1 MKFIVKILISG
12 VIAFV
17 LSKILSGIHFDNVY
31 VALIFALVL
40 SILDSLVKPILV
52 MLTLPITFITLGLFL
67 LVINAGMI
75 MLAAKLVDGITVSSI
90 WSAMLF
96 SVILSIFNSAANN
109 QLNNDKN

>member
-1 MKFIVKILISG
+1 MKFILKVLISG

-17 LSKILSGIHFDNVY
+17 LSKILSGIHFDSVY
-31 VALIFALVL
+31 GAIIFALVL

-52 MLTLPITFITLGLFL
+52 LLTLPITFVTLGIFL
-67 LVINAGMI
+67 LVINAAMI

-96 SVILSIFNSAANN
+96 SIILSVFNSAASN